1 MENIKSI
8 FNHPKKENP
17 EKDTGLYDWRRP
29 AYKKDDVGN
38 LNRILKNLIK
48 TKSARWHKSQN
59 GSFGSSGFHVKS
71 EGSENSRK
79 QRVTFKMSIGH
90 SKEAHLKYLK
100 TYMPQTEKSE
110 VEEKPELFGTD
121 LAEYE
126 ANMAKDHFNCIISP
140 ESQNVDLKLLTGKFI
155 ERLENLTGYKLY
167 WESCIHNNTAHRHA
181 HLAING
187 TDKNGR
193 KVFFAKEMV
202 KMTMREV
209 LSEMIT
215 VMIGERSYEEIQAT
229 NERLPLAARW
239 TSLDDRLLQY
249 DGKIFAKNLNQSLQN
264 RLAYLTT
271 IKLAQN
277 EGAFFTLNPEPE
289 WQEVLQASGR
299 YNSFLDEYL
308 KPSPLPLRLFEGGSV
323 YGVVEKTI
331 NFDKDESWN
340 DAVIIRTDKE
350 RIYVPVYQLHK
361 ENLEGK
367 TVSISAPAGGLKK
380 QISERNIRVVNDK
393 SYGFER

>member
-1 MENIKSI
+1 MANIKSI

-38 LNRILKNLIK
+38 LNRILKNLTK

-59 GSFGSSGFHVKS
+59 GVYGNSGFHVKL
-71 EGSENSRK
+71 EGTENSCK

-90 SKEAHLKYLK
+90 SKESHLKYLK

-110 VEEKPELFGTD
+110 VEEKPELFGTE

-126 ANMAKDHFNCIISP
+126 ANMDKDHFKCIISP
-140 ESQNVDLKLLTGKFI
+140 ESQNVDFKLLTGKFI

-202 KMTMREV
+202 KTTMREV
-209 LSEMIT
+209 LSEMT
-215 VMIGERSYEEIQAT
+215 TAMIGERSYEEIQASK
-229 NERLPLAARW
+229 ERLPLAARW
-239 TSLDDRLLQY
+239 TSLDERLLQY
-249 DGKIFAKNLNQSLQN
+249 DGKIFANNLDQSLQN

-271 IKLAQN
+271 IKLAQK
-277 EGAFFTLNPEPE
+277 EGAFFTLNPE

-299 YNSFLDEYL
+299 YNLFLDEFL
-308 KPSPLPLRLFEGGSV
+308 KSSTLPLRLFEGGSV

-340 DAVIIRTDKE
+340 DAIIIRTDKE

-367 TVSISAPAGGLKK
+367 TVSISAPAGDLKK
-380 QISERNIRVVNDK
+380 QISERNIHVVNDK

>member
-1 MENIKSI
+1 MANIKSI

-38 LNRILKNLIK
+38 LNRILKNLTK
-48 TKSARWHKSQN
+48 TKSARWRKSQN
-59 GSFGSSGFHVKS
+59 GVYGNSGFHVKS
-71 EGSENSRK
+71 EGTENSCK

-90 SKEAHLKYLK
+90 SKESHLKYLK

-126 ANMAKDHFNCIISP
+126 ANMDKDHFKCIISP
-140 ESQNVDLKLLTGKFI
+140 ESQNVDLKLLTEKFI
-155 ERLENLTGYKLY
+155 VRLENLTGYKLN

-193 KVFFAKEMV
+193 KVFFAKEMI
-202 KMTMREV
+202 KTTMREV
-209 LSEMIT
+209 LSEMT
-215 VMIGERSYEEIQAT
+215 TAMIGERSYEEIQAAKD
-229 NERLPLAARW
+229 RLPQSARW

-249 DGKIFAKNLNQSLQN
+249 DRKIFAKNLDQSLQN

-271 IKLAQN
+271 IKLAQK
-277 EGAFFTLNPEPE
+277 EGAFFTLNPE

-299 YNSFLDEYL
+299 YTSFLAEYL
-308 KPSPLPLRLFEGGSV
+308 KPSSMPLRLFEGGSV

-367 TVSISAPAGGLKK
+367 TVSISASAGGLKK

>member
-1 MENIKSI
+1 MANIKSI

-38 LNRILKNLIK
+38 LNRILKNLTK
-48 TKSARWHKSQN
+48 TKSARWRKSQN
-59 GSFGSSGFHVKS
+59 GVYGNSGFHVKS
-71 EGSENSRK
+71 EGTENSCK

-90 SKEAHLKYLK
+90 SKESHLKYLK

-126 ANMAKDHFNCIISP
+126 ANMDKDHFKCIISP
-140 ESQNVDLKLLTGKFI
+140 ESQNVDLKLLTEKFI
-155 ERLENLTGYKLY
+155 VRLENLTGYKLK

-193 KVFFAKEMV
+193 KVFFAKEMI
-202 KMTMREV
+202 KTTMREV
-209 LSEMIT
+209 LSEMT
-215 VMIGERSYEEIQAT
+215 TAMIGERSYEEIQAAKD
-229 NERLPLAARW
+229 RLPQSARW

-249 DGKIFAKNLNQSLQN
+249 DGKIFAKNLDQSLQN

-271 IKLAQN
+271 IKLAQK
-277 EGAFFTLNPEPE
+277 EGAFFTLNPE

-299 YNSFLDEYL
+299 YTSFLAEYL
-308 KPSPLPLRLFEGGSV
+308 KPSSMPLRLFEGGSV

-367 TVSISAPAGGLKK
+367 TVSISASAGGLKK

>member
-1 MENIKSI
+1 MANIKLI
-8 FNHPKKENP
+8 FNHLKKENP

-38 LNRILKNLIK
+38 LNRILKNLTK
-48 TKSARWHKSQN
+48 TKSAIWHKSQN
-59 GSFGSSGFHVKS
+59 AVYGSSGFHVKS
-71 EGSENSRK
+71 ESTENSRQ

-90 SKEAHLKYLK
+90 SKESHLEYLK

-121 LAEYE
+121 LSEYE
-126 ANMAKDHFNCIISP
+126 ANMDKDHFKCIISP

-167 WESCIHNNTAHRHA
+167 WESCIHNNTSHRHA

-193 KVFFAKEMV
+193 RVFFAKEMV
-202 KMTMREV
+202 MTTMREV

-215 VMIGERSYEEIQAT
+215 VMIGERTYDEIQAAK
-229 NERLPLAARW
+229 ERLSQSARW

-249 DGKIFAKNLNQSLQN
+249 DEKIFAKNLDQSLQN

-271 IKLAQN
+271 IKLAQK
-277 EGAFFTLNPEPE
+277 EGAFFTLNPE

-308 KPSPLPLRLFEGGSV
+308 KQSSLPLRLFDGGSV

-350 RIYVPVYQLHK
+350 RIYVPIYQLHK

-367 TVSISAPAGGLKK
+367 TVSISAPAGGLRK
-380 QISERNIRVVNDK
+380 QVSERNIRVVNDK

>member
-1 MENIKSI
+1 MANIKSI

-17 EKDTGLYDWRRP
+17 EKDTGLYDWRKP

-38 LNRILKNLIK
+38 LNRILKHFSK

-59 GSFGSSGFHVKS
+59 GTFGSGSYNVRS

-90 SKEAHLKYLK
+90 SKESHLKYLK

-121 LAEYE
+121 LSEYE
-126 ANMAKDHFNCIISP
+126 ANMDKDHFKCIISP

-167 WESCIHNNTAHRHA
+167 WESCIHNNTSHRHA

-193 KVFFAKEMV
+193 RVFFAKEMV
-202 KMTMREV
+202 KTTMREV

-215 VMIGERSYEEIQAT
+215 VMIGERSYEEIQVAK
-229 NERLPLAARW
+229 ERLPQSARW

-249 DGKIFAKNLNQSLQN
+249 DGKIFAKNLDQSLQN

-277 EGAFFTLNPEPE
+277 EGAFFTLNPE

>member
-1 MENIKSI
+1 MANIKSI

-17 EKDTGLYDWRRP
+17 EKDTGLYDWQRP

-38 LNRILKNLIK
+38 LNRILKNLTK
-48 TKSARWHKSQN
+48 TKSAIWHKSQN
-59 GSFGSSGFHVKS
+59 AVYGNSGFHVKS
-71 EGSENSRK
+71 ESTENSRQ

-90 SKEAHLKYLK
+90 SKESHLKYLK

-121 LAEYE
+121 LSEYE
-126 ANMAKDHFNCIISP
+126 ANMDKDHFKCIISP
-140 ESQNVDLKLLTGKFI
+140 ESQNVDLRLLTEKFI
-155 ERLENLTGYKLY
+155 ERLENLTGYKLN

-193 KVFFAKEMV
+193 KVFFAKEMI
-202 KMTMREV
+202 KTTMREV
-209 LSEMIT
+209 LSEMT
-215 VMIGERSYEEIQAT
+215 TAMIGERSYEEIQAAKD
-229 NERLPLAARW
+229 RLPQSARW

-249 DGKIFAKNLNQSLQN
+249 DGKILAKNLDQSLQN

-271 IKLAQN
+271 IKLAQK
-277 EGAFFTLNPEPE
+277 EGAFFTLNPE

-299 YNSFLDEYL
+299 YNLFLDEFL
-308 KPSPLPLRLFEGGSV
+308 KSSTLPLRLFEGGSV

-340 DAVIIRTDKE
+340 DAVIIRTGKE

>member
-1 MENIKSI
+1 
-8 FNHPKKENP
+8 
-17 EKDTGLYDWRRP
+17 
-29 AYKKDDVGN
+29 
-38 LNRILKNLIK
+38 
-48 TKSARWHKSQN
+48 
-59 GSFGSSGFHVKS
+59 
-71 EGSENSRK
+71 
-79 QRVTFKMSIGH
+79 MSIGH
-90 SKEAHLKYLK
+90 SKESHLKYLK

-126 ANMAKDHFNCIISP
+126 ANMDKDHFKCIISP
-140 ESQNVDLKLLTGKFI
+140 ESQNVDLKLLTEKFI
-155 ERLENLTGYKLY
+155 VRLENLTGYKLN

-193 KVFFAKEMV
+193 KVFFAKEMI
-202 KMTMREV
+202 KTTMREV
-209 LSEMIT
+209 LSEMT
-215 VMIGERSYEEIQAT
+215 TAMIGERSYEEIQTAKD
-229 NERLPLAARW
+229 RLPQSARW

-249 DGKIFAKNLNQSLQN
+249 DGKIFAKNLDQSLQN

-271 IKLAQN
+271 IKLAQK
-277 EGAFFTLNPEPE
+277 EGAFFTLNPE

-299 YNSFLDEYL
+299 YTSFLAEYL
-308 KPSPLPLRLFEGGSV
+308 KPSSMPLRLFEGGSV

-367 TVSISAPAGGLKK
+367 TVSISASAGGLKK

>member
-1 MENIKSI
+1 MANIKSI

-38 LNRILKNLIK
+38 LNRILKNLTK
-48 TKSARWHKSQN
+48 TKSAIWHKSQN
-59 GSFGSSGFHVKS
+59 AVYGNSGFHVKS
-71 EGSENSRK
+71 ESTENSRQ

-90 SKEAHLKYLK
+90 SKESHLKYLK

-121 LAEYE
+121 LSEYE
-126 ANMAKDHFNCIISP
+126 ANMDKDHFKCIISP
-140 ESQNVDLKLLTGKFI
+140 ESQNVDLRLLTEKFI
-155 ERLENLTGYKLY
+155 ERLENLTGYKLN

-193 KVFFAKEMV
+193 KVFFAKEMI
-202 KMTMREV
+202 KTTMREV
-209 LSEMIT
+209 LSEMT
-215 VMIGERSYEEIQAT
+215 TAMIGERSYEEIQAAKD
-229 NERLPLAARW
+229 RLPQSARW

-249 DGKIFAKNLNQSLQN
+249 DGKILAKNLDQSLQN

-271 IKLAQN
+271 IKLAQK
-277 EGAFFTLNPEPE
+277 EGAFFTLNPE

-299 YNSFLDEYL
+299 YNLFLDEFL
-308 KPSPLPLRLFEGGSV
+308 KSSTLPLRLFEGGSV

-340 DAVIIRTDKE
+340 DAVIIRTGKE

>member
-1 MENIKSI
+1 MANIKSI

-38 LNRILKNLIK
+38 LNRILKNLTK
-48 TKSARWHKSQN
+48 TKSARWRKSQN
-59 GSFGSSGFHVKS
+59 GVYGNSGFHVKS
-71 EGSENSRK
+71 EGTENSCK

-90 SKEAHLKYLK
+90 SKESHLKYLK

-126 ANMAKDHFNCIISP
+126 ANMDKDHFKCIISP
-140 ESQNVDLKLLTGKFI
+140 ESQNVDLKLLTEKFI
-155 ERLENLTGYKLY
+155 VRLENLTGYKLN

-187 TDKNGR
+187 TNKNGR
-193 KVFFAKEMV
+193 KVFFAKEMI
-202 KMTMREV
+202 KTTMREV
-209 LSEMIT
+209 LSEMT
-215 VMIGERSYEEIQAT
+215 TAMIGERSYEEIQAAKD
-229 NERLPLAARW
+229 RLPQSARW

-249 DGKIFAKNLNQSLQN
+249 DGKIFAKNLDQSLQN

-271 IKLAQN
+271 IKLAQK
-277 EGAFFTLNPEPE
+277 EGAFFTLNPE

-299 YNSFLDEYL
+299 YTSFLAEYL
-308 KPSPLPLRLFEGGSV
+308 KPSSMPLRLFEGGSV

-367 TVSISAPAGGLKK
+367 TVSISASAGGLKK

>member
-1 MENIKSI
+1 MANIKSI

-29 AYKKDDVGN
+29 AYRKDDIGN
-38 LNRILKNLIK
+38 LNRILKNLTK

-59 GSFGSSGFHVKS
+59 GTFGSGSYNVRS

-90 SKEAHLKYLK
+90 SKESHLKYLK

-121 LAEYE
+121 LSEYE
-126 ANMAKDHFNCIISP
+126 ANMDKDHFKCIISP

-167 WESCIHNNTAHRHA
+167 WESCIHNNTSHRHA

-193 KVFFAKEMV
+193 RVFFAKEMV
-202 KMTMREV
+202 KTTMREV

-215 VMIGERSYEEIQAT
+215 VMIGERSYEEIQAAK
-229 NERLPLAARW
+229 ERLPLAARW

-277 EGAFFTLNPEPE
+277 EGAFFTLNPE

-308 KPSPLPLRLFEGGSV
+308 KPSPQPLRLFEGGSV

-367 TVSISAPAGGLKK
+367 TVSISASAGGLKK

>member
-1 MENIKSI
+1 
-8 FNHPKKENP
+8 
-17 EKDTGLYDWRRP
+17 
-29 AYKKDDVGN
+29 
-38 LNRILKNLIK
+38 
-48 TKSARWHKSQN
+48 
-59 GSFGSSGFHVKS
+59 
-71 EGSENSRK
+71 
-79 QRVTFKMSIGH
+79 
-90 SKEAHLKYLK
+90 
-100 TYMPQTEKSE
+100 
-110 VEEKPELFGTD
+110 
-121 LAEYE
+121 
-126 ANMAKDHFNCIISP
+126 
-140 ESQNVDLKLLTGKFI
+140 
-155 ERLENLTGYKLY
+155 
-167 WESCIHNNTAHRHA
+167 
-181 HLAING
+181 
-187 TDKNGR
+187 
-193 KVFFAKEMV
+193 
-202 KMTMREV
+202 MTMREV

>member
-1 MENIKSI
+1 MANIKSI

-29 AYKKDDVGN
+29 AYKKDDIGN
-38 LNRILKNLIK
+38 LNRILKNLSK
-48 TKSARWHKSQN
+48 TKSARWHKLQN
-59 GSFGSSGFHVKS
+59 GTFGSGSYNVRS

-90 SKEAHLKYLK
+90 SKESHLKYLK

-110 VEEKPELFGTD
+110 VEEKPVLFGTD

-126 ANMAKDHFNCIISP
+126 ANMDKDHFKCIISP
-140 ESQNVDLKLLTGKFI
+140 ESQNVDLKLLTEKFI
-155 ERLENLTGYKLY
+155 ERLENLTGYKLN

-187 TDKNGR
+187 TDKNVR
-193 KVFFAKEMV
+193 KVFFAKEMI
-202 KMTMREV
+202 KTTMREV
-209 LSEMIT
+209 LSEMT
-215 VMIGERSYEEIQAT
+215 TAMIGERSYEEIQAAKD
-229 NERLPLAARW
+229 RLPQSARW

-249 DGKIFAKNLNQSLQN
+249 DDKIFAKNLDQSLQN

-271 IKLAQN
+271 IKLAQK
-277 EGAFFTLNPEPE
+277 EGAFFTLNPE

-308 KPSPLPLRLFEGGSV
+308 KQSPQPLRLFEGGSV

-367 TVSISAPAGGLKK
+367 TVSISASAGGLKK

>member
-1 MENIKSI
+1 MANIKSI

-38 LNRILKNLIK
+38 LNRILKNLTK
-48 TKSARWHKSQN
+48 TKSARWRKSQN
-59 GSFGSSGFHVKS
+59 GVYGNSGFHVKS
-71 EGSENSRK
+71 EGTENSCK

-90 SKEAHLKYLK
+90 SKESHLKYLK

-126 ANMAKDHFNCIISP
+126 ANMDKDHFKCIISP
-140 ESQNVDLKLLTGKFI
+140 ESQNVDLKLLTEKFI
-155 ERLENLTGYKLY
+155 VRLENLTGYKLN

-193 KVFFAKEMV
+193 KVFFAKEII
-202 KMTMREV
+202 KTTMREV
-209 LSEMIT
+209 LSEMT
-215 VMIGERSYEEIQAT
+215 TAMIGERSYEEIQAAKD
-229 NERLPLAARW
+229 RLPQSARW

-249 DGKIFAKNLNQSLQN
+249 DGKIFAKNLDQSLQN

-271 IKLAQN
+271 IKLAQK
-277 EGAFFTLNPEPE
+277 EGAFFTLNPE

-299 YNSFLDEYL
+299 YTSFLAEYL
-308 KPSPLPLRLFEGGSV
+308 KPSSMPLRLFEGGSV

-367 TVSISAPAGGLKK
+367 TVSISASAGGLKK

>member
-1 MENIKSI
+1 MANIKSI

-38 LNRILKNLIK
+38 LNRILKNLTK
-48 TKSARWHKSQN
+48 TKSARWRKSQN
-59 GSFGSSGFHVKS
+59 GVYGNSGFHVKS
-71 EGSENSRK
+71 EGTENSCK

-90 SKEAHLKYLK
+90 SKESHLKYLK

-126 ANMAKDHFNCIISP
+126 ANMDKDHFKCIISP
-140 ESQNVDLKLLTGKFI
+140 ESQNVDLKLLTEKFI
-155 ERLENLTGYKLY
+155 VRLENLTGYKLN

-193 KVFFAKEMV
+193 KVFFAKEII
-202 KMTMREV
+202 KTTMREV
-209 LSEMIT
+209 LSEMT
-215 VMIGERSYEEIQAT
+215 TAMIGERSYEEIQAAKD
-229 NERLPLAARW
+229 RLPQSARW

-249 DGKIFAKNLNQSLQN
+249 DGKIFAKNLDQSLQN

-271 IKLAQN
+271 IKLAQK
-277 EGAFFTLNPEPE
+277 EGAFFTLNPE

-299 YNSFLDEYL
+299 YTSFLAEYL
-308 KPSPLPLRLFEGGSV
+308 KPSSMPLRLFEGGSV

-367 TVSISAPAGGLKK
+367 TVSISASAGGLKK

-393 SYGFER
+393 

>member
-1 MENIKSI
+1 MANIKSI

-38 LNRILKNLIK
+38 LNRILKNLTK
-48 TKSARWHKSQN
+48 TKSARWRKSHN
-59 GSFGSSGFHVKS
+59 GVYGNSGFHVKS
-71 EGSENSRK
+71 EGTENSCK

-90 SKEAHLKYLK
+90 SKESHLKYLK

-126 ANMAKDHFNCIISP
+126 ANMDKDHFKCIISP
-140 ESQNVDLKLLTGKFI
+140 ESQNVDLKLLTEKFI
-155 ERLENLTGYKLY
+155 VRLENLTGYKLN

-193 KVFFAKEMV
+193 KVFFAKEMI
-202 KMTMREV
+202 KTTMREV
-209 LSEMIT
+209 LSEMT
-215 VMIGERSYEEIQAT
+215 TAMIGERSYEEIQAAKD
-229 NERLPLAARW
+229 RLPQSARW

-249 DGKIFAKNLNQSLQN
+249 DGKIFAKNLDQSLQN

-271 IKLAQN
+271 IKLAQK
-277 EGAFFTLNPEPE
+277 EGAFFTLNPE

-299 YNSFLDEYL
+299 YTSFLAEYL
-308 KPSPLPLRLFEGGSV
+308 KPSSMPLRLFEGGSV

-367 TVSISAPAGGLKK
+367 TVSISASAGGLKK

>member
-1 MENIKSI
+1 MANIKLI
-8 FNHPKKENP
+8 FNHLKKENP

-29 AYKKDDVGN
+29 AYRKDDVGN
-38 LNRILKNLIK
+38 LNRILKNLTK
-48 TKSARWHKSQN
+48 TKSARWHKLQN
-59 GSFGSSGFHVKS
+59 AVYGNSGFHAKS
-71 EGSENSRK
+71 EGSENSRQ

-90 SKEAHLKYLK
+90 SKESHLKYLK

-110 VEEKPELFGTD
+110 VEEKPDLFGTD
-121 LAEYE
+121 LSEYE
-126 ANMAKDHFNCIISP
+126 ANMEKDHFKCIISP

-187 TDKNGR
+187 RDKNGH
-193 KVFFAKEMV
+193 KVYFAKEMI
-202 KMTMREV
+202 KTTMREV
-209 LSEMIT
+209 LSEMT
-215 VMIGERSYEEIQAT
+215 TAMVGERTYEEIQIAK
-229 NERLPLAARW
+229 ELLPQSARW

-249 DGKIFAKNLNQSLQN
+249 DGKILAKNLDQSLQN

-271 IKLAQN
+271 IKLAQKDR
-277 EGAFFTLNPEPE
+277 AFFLLNPE
-289 WQEVLQASGR
+289 WQEVLQAIGR

-308 KPSPLPLRLFEGGSV
+308 KQSPLPLRLFEGGSV

-350 RIYVPVYQLHK
+350 RIYVPVYQIHK

>member
-1 MENIKSI
+1 MANIKSI

-38 LNRILKNLIK
+38 LNRILKNLTK

-59 GSFGSSGFHVKS
+59 GVYGNSGFHVKL
-71 EGSENSRK
+71 EGTENSCK

-90 SKEAHLKYLK
+90 SKESHLKYLK

-110 VEEKPELFGTD
+110 VEEKPELFGTE

-126 ANMAKDHFNCIISP
+126 ANMDKDHFKCIISP
-140 ESQNVDLKLLTGKFI
+140 ESQNVDFKLLTGKFI

-193 KVFFAKEMV
+193 KVFFAKEMI
-202 KMTMREV
+202 KATMREV
-209 LSEMIT
+209 LSEMT
-215 VMIGERSYEEIQAT
+215 TAMIGERSYEEIQAAR
-229 NERLPLAARW
+229 EWLPQSARW

-249 DGKIFAKNLNQSLQN
+249 DGKIFAKNLDQSLQN

-271 IKLAQN
+271 IKLAQK
-277 EGAFFTLNPEPE
+277 EGAFFTLNPE

-299 YNSFLDEYL
+299 YNLFLDEFL
-308 KPSPLPLRLFEGGSV
+308 KSSTLPLRLFEGGSV

-331 NFDKDESWN
+331 NLDKDESWN
-340 DAVIIRTDKE
+340 DAVIIRTGKE

>member
-1 MENIKSI
+1 MANIKSI

-38 LNRILKNLIK
+38 LNRILKNLSK
-48 TKSARWHKSQN
+48 TKSARWHKLQN
-59 GSFGSSGFHVKS
+59 GTFGSGSYNVRS

-90 SKEAHLKYLK
+90 SKESHLKYLK

-110 VEEKPELFGTD
+110 VEEKPVLFGTD

-126 ANMAKDHFNCIISP
+126 ANMDKDHFKCIISP
-140 ESQNVDLKLLTGKFI
+140 ESQNVDLKLLTEKFI
-155 ERLENLTGYKLY
+155 ERLENLTGYKLN

-187 TDKNGR
+187 TDKNVR
-193 KVFFAKEMV
+193 KVFFAKEMI
-202 KMTMREV
+202 KTTMREV
-209 LSEMIT
+209 LSEMT
-215 VMIGERSYEEIQAT
+215 TAMIGERSYEEIQAAKD
-229 NERLPLAARW
+229 RLPQSARW

-249 DGKIFAKNLNQSLQN
+249 DDKIFAKNLDQSLQN

-271 IKLAQN
+271 IKLAQK
-277 EGAFFTLNPEPE
+277 EGAFFTLNPE

-308 KPSPLPLRLFEGGSV
+308 KQSPQPLRLFEGGSV

-367 TVSISAPAGGLKK
+367 TVSISASAGGLKK

>member
-1 MENIKSI
+1 MANIKLI
-8 FNHPKKENP
+8 FNHPKKENL

-29 AYKKDDVGN
+29 AYRKDDVGN
-38 LNRILKNLIK
+38 LNRILKNLSK

-59 GSFGSSGFHVKS
+59 GTFGSGSSYNVRS
-71 EGSENSRK
+71 EGSQNSRK

-90 SKEAHLKYLK
+90 SKESHLKYLK

-121 LAEYE
+121 LSEYE
-126 ANMAKDHFNCIISP
+126 ANMAKDHIKCIISP
-140 ESQNVDLKLLTGKFI
+140 ESQNVDLKFLTGKFI
-155 ERLENLTGYKLY
+155 ERLENLTGYKLN

-193 KVFFAKEMV
+193 KMFFAKEMI
-202 KMTMREV
+202 KTTMREV
-209 LSEMIT
+209 LSEMT
-215 VMIGERSYEEIQAT
+215 TAMIGERSYEEIQAAKD
-229 NERLPLAARW
+229 RLPQSARW

-249 DGKIFAKNLNQSLQN
+249 DEKIFAKNLDQSLQN
-264 RLAYLTT
+264 RLAYLQT
-271 IKLAQN
+271 IKLAQK
-277 EGAFFTLNPEPE
+277 EGAFFTLNSE

-323 YGVVEKTI
+323 YGVVENTI

-350 RIYVPVYQLHK
+350 RIYVPVYQPHK
-361 ENLEGK
+361 E
-367 TVSISAPAGGLKK
+367 
-380 QISERNIRVVNDK
+380 
-393 SYGFER
+393 

>member
-1 MENIKSI
+1 MANIKSI

-38 LNRILKNLIK
+38 LNRILKNLTK
-48 TKSARWHKSQN
+48 TKSARWRKSQN
-59 GSFGSSGFHVKS
+59 GVYGNSGFHVKS
-71 EGSENSRK
+71 EGTENSCK

-90 SKEAHLKYLK
+90 SKESHLKYLK

-110 VEEKPELFGTD
+110 VEEKPKLFGTD

-126 ANMAKDHFNCIISP
+126 ANMDKDHFKCIISP
-140 ESQNVDLKLLTGKFI
+140 ESQNVDLKLLTEKFI
-155 ERLENLTGYKLY
+155 VRLENLTGYKLN

-193 KVFFAKEMV
+193 KVFFAKEMI
-202 KMTMREV
+202 KTTMREV
-209 LSEMIT
+209 LSEMT
-215 VMIGERSYEEIQAT
+215 TAMIGERSYEEIQAAKD
-229 NERLPLAARW
+229 RLPQSARW

-249 DGKIFAKNLNQSLQN
+249 DGKIFAKNLDQSLQN

-271 IKLAQN
+271 IKLAQK
-277 EGAFFTLNPEPE
+277 EGAFFTLNPE

-299 YNSFLDEYL
+299 YTSFLAEYL
-308 KPSPLPLRLFEGGSV
+308 KPSSMPLRLFEGGSV

-367 TVSISAPAGGLKK
+367 TVSISASAGGLKK

>member
-1 MENIKSI
+1 MANIKSI

-38 LNRILKNLIK
+38 LNRILKNLTK
-48 TKSARWHKSQN
+48 TKSARWRKSQN
-59 GSFGSSGFHVKS
+59 GVYGNSGFHVKS
-71 EGSENSRK
+71 EGTENSCK

-90 SKEAHLKYLK
+90 SKESHLKYLK

-126 ANMAKDHFNCIISP
+126 ANMDKDHFKCIISP
-140 ESQNVDLKLLTGKFI
+140 ESQNVDLKLLTEKFI
-155 ERLENLTGYKLY
+155 VRLENLTGYKLN

-193 KVFFAKEMV
+193 KVFFAKEMI
-202 KMTMREV
+202 KTTMREV
-209 LSEMIT
+209 LSEMT
-215 VMIGERSYEEIQAT
+215 TAMIGERSYEEIQAAKD
-229 NERLPLAARW
+229 RLPQSARW

-249 DGKIFAKNLNQSLQN
+249 DGKIFAKNLDQSLQN

-271 IKLAQN
+271 IKLAQK
-277 EGAFFTLNPEPE
+277 EGAFFTLNPE

-299 YNSFLDEYL
+299 YTSFLAEYL
-308 KPSPLPLRLFEGGSV
+308 KPSSMPLRLFEGGSV

-367 TVSISAPAGGLKK
+367 TVSISASARGLKK

>member
-1 MENIKSI
+1 MANIKSI

-38 LNRILKNLIK
+38 LNRILKNLTK
-48 TKSARWHKSQN
+48 TKSAIWHKSQN
-59 GSFGSSGFHVKS
+59 AVYGNSGFHVKS
-71 EGSENSRK
+71 ESTENSRQ

-90 SKEAHLKYLK
+90 SKESHLKYLK

-121 LAEYE
+121 LSEYE
-126 ANMAKDHFNCIISP
+126 ANMDKDHFKCIISP
-140 ESQNVDLKLLTGKFI
+140 ESQNVDLRLLTEKFI
-155 ERLENLTGYKLY
+155 ERLENLTGYKLN

-193 KVFFAKEMV
+193 KVFFAKEMI
-202 KMTMREV
+202 KTTMREV
-209 LSEMIT
+209 LSEMT
-215 VMIGERSYEEIQAT
+215 TAMIGERSYEEIQAAKD
-229 NERLPLAARW
+229 RLPQSARW

-249 DGKIFAKNLNQSLQN
+249 DGKILAKNLDQSLQN

-271 IKLAQN
+271 IKLAQK
-277 EGAFFTLNPEPE
+277 EGAFFTLNPE

-299 YNSFLDEYL
+299 YNLFLDEFL
-308 KPSPLPLRLFEGGSV
+308 KSSTLPLRLFEGGSV
-323 YGVVEKTI
+323 YGVVEKTS

-340 DAVIIRTDKE
+340 DAVIIRTGKE

>member
-1 MENIKSI
+1 MANIKSI

-38 LNRILKNLIK
+38 LNRILKNLTK
-48 TKSARWHKSQN
+48 TKSARWRKSQN
-59 GSFGSSGFHVKS
+59 GVYGNSGFHVKS
-71 EGSENSRK
+71 EGTENSCK

-90 SKEAHLKYLK
+90 SKESHLKYLK

-126 ANMAKDHFNCIISP
+126 VNMDKDHFKCIISP
-140 ESQNVDLKLLTGKFI
+140 ESQNVDLKLLTEKFI
-155 ERLENLTGYKLY
+155 VRLENLTGYKLN

-193 KVFFAKEMV
+193 KVFFAKEMI
-202 KMTMREV
+202 KTTMREV
-209 LSEMIT
+209 LSEMT
-215 VMIGERSYEEIQAT
+215 TAMIGERSYEEIQAAKD
-229 NERLPLAARW
+229 RLPQSARW

-249 DGKIFAKNLNQSLQN
+249 DGKIFAKNLDQSLQN

-271 IKLAQN
+271 IKLAQK
-277 EGAFFTLNPEPE
+277 EGAFFTLNPE

-299 YNSFLDEYL
+299 YTSFLAEYL
-308 KPSPLPLRLFEGGSV
+308 KPSSMPLRLFEGGSV

-367 TVSISAPAGGLKK
+367 TVSISASAGGLKK

>member
-1 MENIKSI
+1 MANIKSI

-38 LNRILKNLIK
+38 LNRILKNLTK
-48 TKSARWHKSQN
+48 TKSARWRKSQN
-59 GSFGSSGFHVKS
+59 GVYGNSGFHVKS
-71 EGSENSRK
+71 EGTENSCK

-90 SKEAHLKYLK
+90 SKESHLKYLK

-126 ANMAKDHFNCIISP
+126 ANMYKDHFKCIISP
-140 ESQNVDLKLLTGKFI
+140 ESQNVDLKLLTEKFI
-155 ERLENLTGYKLY
+155 VRLENLTGYKLN

-193 KVFFAKEMV
+193 KVFFAKEII
-202 KMTMREV
+202 KTTMREV
-209 LSEMIT
+209 LSEMT
-215 VMIGERSYEEIQAT
+215 TAMIGERSYEEIQAAKD
-229 NERLPLAARW
+229 RLPQSARW

-249 DGKIFAKNLNQSLQN
+249 DGKIFAKNLDQSLQN

-271 IKLAQN
+271 IKLAQK
-277 EGAFFTLNPEPE
+277 EGAFFTLNPE

-299 YNSFLDEYL
+299 YTSFLAEYL
-308 KPSPLPLRLFEGGSV
+308 KPSSMPLRLFEGGSV

-367 TVSISAPAGGLKK
+367 TVSISASAGGLKK